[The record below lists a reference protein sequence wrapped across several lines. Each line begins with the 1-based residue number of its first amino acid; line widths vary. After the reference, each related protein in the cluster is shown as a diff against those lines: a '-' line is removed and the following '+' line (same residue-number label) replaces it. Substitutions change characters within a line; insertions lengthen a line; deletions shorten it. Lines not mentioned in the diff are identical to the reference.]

1 MMRFFRRKKTIQGK
15 TKVVV
20 PGYYEQITLGQ
31 YTRYKLAKNDFDRVK
46 AITEKPDNIVEQLT
60 YEQVRDIIEIFEKL
74 LAMPTQLKRDRVV
87 LGGVQYGFHPNMDA
101 MTLGEHIDA
110 TSNVNDM
117 DKWVK
122 TIAVLYR
129 PITMT
134 ANNRYRIED
143 YDPKK
148 HQSVEN
154 LKRLEQMP
162 MHLVN
167 GLHTFFLTIQN
178 ELLISSELSSIMT
191 MREAMEKATNLAD

>member
-1 MMRFFRRKKTIQGK
+1 MIRFFRRKKTIQGK

-46 AITEKPDNIVEQLT
+46 AITEKSDNIVEQLT

-134 ANNRYRIED
+134 SNNRYRIED
-143 YDPKK
+143 YEPKK
-148 HQSVEN
+148 HQSAEN

-167 GLHTFFLTIQN
+167 GLYTFFLTIQN
-178 ELLISSELSSIMT
+178 ELQTSLELSSIQT
-191 MREAMEKATNLAD
+191 LKKTIEEATSLAD